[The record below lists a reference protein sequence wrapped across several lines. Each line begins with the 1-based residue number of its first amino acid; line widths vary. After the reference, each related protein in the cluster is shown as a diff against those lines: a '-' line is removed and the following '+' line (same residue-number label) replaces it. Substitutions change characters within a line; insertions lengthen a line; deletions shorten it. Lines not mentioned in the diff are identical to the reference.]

1 MDLTKFSSA
10 DLLHLGSLIAKKEE
24 LLREVTKIDAELAN
38 FSGVQESKSDEHGT
52 SSDLSQSVIAA
63 LKRAGRDGLTIIE
76 LADRIGRKRSN
87 VSVFLSGTAKRSIPQ
102 IQRIGR
108 GLYAWTE

>member
-24 LLREVTKIDAELAN
+24 LLREVTKIDTELAN
-38 FSGVQESKSDEHGT
+38 FSGVPTPETEDVQLRSE
-52 SSDLSQSVIAA
+52 LSQAVVAA
-63 LKRAGRDGLTIIE
+63 LKRAGRDGLTIQQ
-76 LADRIGRKRSN
+76 LADRVGRKRSN
-87 VSVFLSGTAKRSIPQ
+87 VSVFLSGTGKRSFPQ
-102 IQRIGR
+102 IQRIGK